1 MASEGTYPCLSNF
14 RNKGHA
20 MHDELQAKYI
30 AGLIHERDSY
40 IAQKNSAAA
49 AEVSAELA
57 RIGAETPTP
66 VKRASKRPAGQ
77 KASSVEER

>member
-1 MASEGTYPCLSNF
+1 
-14 RNKGHA
+14 
-20 MHDELQAKYI
+20 MHDELQAGYI

-40 IAQKNSAAA
+40 LAKKDAAGA

-66 VKRASKRPAGQ
+66 AKRASKRPAVTN
-77 KASSVEER
+77 AAVVEER